1 MASAGAR
8 DWVDYCFKIIIIGDY
23 RVGKT
28 SLLCRYTG
36 SALPNAD
43 KSINVDVRVKTLHK
57 GDKRVKLQIWDI
69 AGQERFRTAGASYY
83 RGALGVLLVYDVT
96 NRESFQNIGYW

>member
-1 MASAGAR
+1 MNPKPDAQLHLQA
-8 DWVDYCFKIIIIGDY
+8 
-23 RVGKT
+23 
-28 SLLCRYTG
+28 
-36 SALPNAD
+36 
-43 KSINVDVRVKTLHK
+43 LHK